1 MKRGHFL
8 FLGLGV
14 VIASACGGADESG
27 LLDGG
32 GTNGDGGNGGDV
44 IAPND
49 SGPVDSGPNCE
60 PKCATIPQ
68 GFRPVRLGN
77 ANTACPSGWTTADG
91 FTDPTATDNACTCNC
106 NVTQNPDCTTGKI
119 FRALDNSSTAQ
130 CNVTATTLT
139 ANGSTCTQ
147 IGGTLYFSYA
157 HYLADPPAPSGGTCQ
172 YDAQLDK
179 GKLSGTP
186 ARLCAPPQSCLAE
199 ICDGGAVCVATDG
212 DQACP
217 TDFPTKTLVGDGVT
231 GTCGSCGACT
241 AAGTCSGTIAFFTDS
256 QCTTGEYDFAA
267 DTVCKANNASTSTG
281 YLAFTWKGSLAKAS
295 CAGTPS
301 STVTPTLDKP
311 VTVCCK

>member
-1 MKRGHFL
+1 MRRGHFL
-8 FLGLGV
+8 FLGLLV
-14 VIASACGGADESG
+14 ACGGADESP

-32 GTNGDGGNGGDV
+32 ANGGGDGGGGDV
-44 IAPND
+44 IVGND
-49 SGPVDSGPNCE
+49 TGPIDTGGNCD

-77 ANTACPSGWTTADG
+77 ANSACPSGWTTADG
-91 FTDPTATDNACTCNC
+91 VTDPTGTDGACTCNC

-119 FRALDNSSTAQ
+119 FRALDNTTTAT

-157 HYLADPPAPSGGTCQ
+157 HYVADPPPPSGGACQ

-186 ARLCAPPQSCLAE
+186 ARVCAPPQSCLGQ
-199 ICDGGAVCVATDG
+199 ICDSGAICVATDG
-212 DQACP
+212 DQTCP
-217 TDFPTKTLVGDGVT
+217 SEFPTKTLVGDSVT

-241 AAGTCSGTIAFFTDS
+241 ASGACTGTISFYQD
-256 QCTTGEYDFAA
+256 QLCQTTATNVTA
-267 DTVCKANNASTSTG
+267 DAVCKANTIASTTG
-281 YLAFTWKGSLAKAS
+281 FVAFTWQGSLAKAA

-301 STVTPTLDKP
+301 STLTPALDKP